1 MDRFWYFA
9 RRMLR
14 HRRLLALAMV
24 FAVISAGGMGAG
36 VLGMAP
42 ILQNIIGSEEK
53 RLGLRDLA
61 YQVAGKVEPYNI
73 HISSQWIDGLSNKPF
88 DAVMVV
94 IISLGILTMI
104 GATANFL
111 HAYLSLTVVARTIAN
126 IRRDAF
132 RRAVKLPM
140 RTILERGPSD
150 TISRIVYDTTT
161 LASGFTSLISKA
173 IAQIT
178 KGATMLIVAFVL
190 DWRLA
195 SISILVGFVLAII
208 IRKLSKRIRRASRS
222 ALSAQGKLYQSASE
236 VLSGLRVVKA
246 FSAERIETGRFHRI
260 NKDVVRQE
268 LRARTARALAS
279 PLVETIALFVLGA
292 MSLVAIK
299 AILEGHLD
307 PKGFFMVLGSLVI
320 AASQLRP
327 LVGLITDIQQAGAA
341 ADRLHE
347 LLILPTEPGHG
358 HRLPR
363 LPRHTQSL
371 TFDHVTFSYPGADR
385 PALNDVTLVIP
396 HGQVIAFVGPNGCG
410 KTTLLSLLPRFI
422 DPDNADGH
430 VLVDGKDIRNF
441 SVRSVR
447 GQIGVVT
454 QDTVLFEGTI
464 RSNIAYGDG
473 VQTASDEQVA
483 AAARRARAE
492 DFILDK
498 PTRYNS
504 PIGENG
510 VGLSG
515 GQRQRLTIARAL
527 LRDPAIL
534 ILDEATSMIDADS
547 EAKIA
552 DAIAEFVGKRPVS
565 HTPGTPNGVVTP
577 KRTCLIVAH
586 RLSTVKNADRIVVM
600 DLGRIVDQGTHE
612 ELLGRCEIY
621 GLIARNQ
628 LVSAT

>member
-1 MDRFWYFA
+1 MF
-9 RRMLR
+9 
-14 HRRLLALAMV
+14 

-36 VLGMAP
+36 VVGMGP
-42 ILQNIIGSEEK
+42 VLKNIIRSEDE
-53 RLGLRDLA
+53 RTGLRDLA
-61 YQVAGKVEPYNI
+61 QGLADKLAPYNI
-73 HISSQWIDGLSNKPF
+73 NISPDSLARLSNKPF
-88 DAVMVV
+88 DAVLVV
-94 IISLGILTMI
+94 IIGLGILTVV

-161 LASGFTSLISKA
+161 LASGFTALISKA
-173 IAQIT
+173 IAQVT
-178 KGATMLIVAFVL
+178 KGAAMLIVAFVL

-195 SISILVGFVLAII
+195 SVSILVGFVLAVI
-208 IRKLSKRIRRASRS
+208 IRKLGKRIRRASRS
-222 ALSAQGKLYQSASE
+222 ALSAQGKLYQAASE

-246 FSAERIETGRFHRI
+246 FTAERIETGRFHRI

-279 PLVETIALFVLGA
+279 PLVETLSLFVLGA

-299 AILEGHLD
+299 AIIEKHLN
-307 PKGFFMVLGSLVI
+307 PEEFFLVLGSLGLA
-320 AASQLRP
+320 AASLRP
-327 LVGLITDIQQAGAA
+327 LVGLLSDVQQAGAA

-347 LLILPTEPGHG
+347 LLMLATEPGHG

-363 LPRHTQSL
+363 LPRHTLSL
-371 TFDHVTFSYPGADR
+371 TFDHVTFSYPGAER
-385 PALNDVTLVIP
+385 PALDDVTLQIP
-396 HGQVIAFVGPNGCG
+396 HGQVVAFVGPNGCG

-422 DPDNADGH
+422 DPDTAPGR

-498 PTRYNS
+498 PNRYNS

-552 DAIAEFVGKRPVS
+552 EAIAEFVGKRPAIHV
-565 HTPGTPNGVVTP
+565 PGSPNGVVTP

-586 RLSTVKNADRIVVM
+586 RLSTVKNADRIIVM
-600 DLGRIVDQGTHE
+600 DAGRIVDQGTHD
-612 ELLGRCEIY
+612 ELLGRCVIY

-628 LVSAT
+628 LVSATPP